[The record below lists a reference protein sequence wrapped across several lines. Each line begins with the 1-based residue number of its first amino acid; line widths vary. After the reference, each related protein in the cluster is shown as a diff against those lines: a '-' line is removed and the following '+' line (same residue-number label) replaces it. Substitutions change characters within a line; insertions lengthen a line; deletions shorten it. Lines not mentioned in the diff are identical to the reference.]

1 MKRLSTIGHA
11 LAAICILF
19 LLGTAA
25 SAAGTSGLTGP
36 GQGSGQGENSI
47 QNYTISQTISDQAQ
61 EDTIAFDGL
70 AFMTGSACSDTF
82 IPPGKVADYAGFQ
95 YLRDNDPTGMGHNT
109 DFVTRTAD
117 NVLVMLN
124 TDQLA
129 QFVTL
134 AQEENSL
141 QEQYA
146 LMRFPL
152 ATAFRDNLEGNIPA
166 GSSGLNQSA
175 VMAYSAKLYD
185 VDASISIA
193 RAKTYA
199 SVINSL
205 NQTQRAYLDKLK
217 SEGEADYPVVDAS
230 SVLANSGQGN
240 SVAMRTYASEMFAW
254 YAGSVTADTYFCP
267 ERQATYF
274 GSFYMKD
281 LPAMGNADYS
291 ISTTL
296 TGDSGANFLNLLTDT
311 QRSEVT
317 GLVDLQKSDLNEI
330 VATRQAIATDL
341 RAALSGNTIDETD
354 VRSLSAK
361 YGKLDGEISYYYATH
376 FAAVDATLTDSQK
389 QQMVALRNLTGYTCT
404 GAFLYSQPISM
415 PQNIPSDFLFGVGT
429 YNATEMSAWVQGQEQ
444 ALSSQDQGNGQNSR
458 QGSGQGQTTQGS
470 VTSPAGNS
478 TAPGQSTGQGQQRR
492 MPLDMIITQLGQ
504 KGYDISGA
512 TAAIQS
518 GDRQAQKAWLDTF
531 EQSNPG
537 VVEAIEANWTGN
549 SQNGNGGSGSSPAPS
564 GGQPQPA
571 GTSGSNPVNSWFA
584 DFWQSLWSAKSSGTP
599 QNGPVPAGTGAG
611 TFTLMSDAGADGGTM
626 SAAYTCD
633 GAGNTPELSWSGAP
647 TGTKEYALMMTTLP
661 GDGTTRWNWVLYG
674 IPGTTTSLA
683 QNSTGTGTLGTGSH
697 GTVMQYDPPCS
708 QGPGLKTYT
717 FTLYAL
723 SGSPSLPADPAQVT
737 GPVLTSAIA
746 PVTLGTASLNLSY
759 TRPSGTV

>member
-1 MKRLSTIGHA
+1 MKYRNNIRAL
-11 LAAICILF
+11 LAAFCILP
-19 LLGTAA
+19 LVVAAA
-25 SAAGTSGLTGP
+25 SAAGGQAGPNNGP
-36 GQGSGQGENSI
+36 GMASNAI

-95 YLRDNDPTGMGHNT
+95 YLRDNDPTQMGHNT
-109 DFVTRTAD
+109 NFVTGTAD
-117 NVLVMLN
+117 NVLVTLN
-124 TDQLA
+124 ADQLE

-166 GSSGLNQSA
+166 GSSGLDKSA
-175 VMAYSAKLYD
+175 VMAYSAQLYD

-199 SVINSL
+199 NVINSL
-205 NQTQRAYLDKLK
+205 NQTQRAYLDKMK
-217 SEGEADYPVVDAS
+217 SEGMADYPVVDAS

-281 LPAMGNADYS
+281 LPAMGNAGYS

-296 TGDSGANFLNLLTDT
+296 TGDSGSDFLKLLTDS

-317 GLVDLQKSDLNEI
+317 NLVDLQKPDLNDI

-341 RAALSGNTIDETD
+341 RVALAGGTIDETD
-354 VRSLSAK
+354 VRSLSAH
-361 YGKLDGEISYYYATH
+361 YGELDGEISYDYATH

-389 QQMVALRNLTGYTCT
+389 QQMIALRNLSGYTCT

-415 PQNIPSDFLFGVGT
+415 PQNIPSDFLFGVGA
-429 YNATEMSAWVQGQEQ
+429 YNATEMSAWIQSQEQ
-444 ALSSQDQGNGQNSR
+444 ALSGQDQGSGH
-458 QGSGQGQTTQGS
+458 SGQSRNTQGDI
-470 VTSPAGNS
+470 TSLGENS
-478 TAPGQSTGQGQQRR
+478 TAQKQAAGQGRQSH
-492 MPLDMIITQLGQ
+492 MPIDMIFTQLGQ
-504 KGYDISGA
+504 NGYDISGA
-512 TAAIQS
+512 TTAIQS

-531 EQSNPG
+531 RQNHPG
-537 VVEAIEANWTGN
+537 VVEAIESNWTG
-549 SQNGNGGSGSSPAPS
+549 SAGGPNEAQGQSPGRSTAPS
-564 GGQPQPA
+564 A
-571 GTSGSNPVNSWFA
+571 GSWFA
-584 DFWQSLWSAKSSGTP
+584 GFWKILFGWNAGDTP
-599 QNGPVPAGTGAG
+599 QGGQTSTPFDANG
-611 TFTLMSDAGADGGTM
+611 FTLTSDAGTNGSTI
-626 SAAYTCD
+626 SALYTCD
-633 GAGNTPELSWSGAP
+633 GANATPELSWSGAP
-647 TGTKEYALMMTTLP
+647 AGTKEYALMMTTLP
-661 GDGTTRWNWVLYG
+661 GDGTIRWNWVLYG
-674 IPGTTTSLA
+674 IPGTTTGLA
-683 QNSTGTGTLGTGSH
+683 QNSTGIGTVGTGSH

-708 QGPGLKTYT
+708 KGPGLKTYT

-723 SGSPSLPADPAQVT
+723 SGSPSLPSDPAQVT
-737 GPVLTSAIA
+737 GPVLTKAIS
-746 PVTLGTASLNLSY
+746 TLTQGTASLSLSY
-759 TRPSGTV
+759 SRE